1 MKNKVISISLF
12 IIFIIFGIF
21 VINDYTLKLDDIIYN
36 FIISFENK
44 YLTYFF
50 KSVSFIF
57 STPMI
62 IFYCVLILIL
72 SKNRNKVLFI
82 SLMMIIQAIITNLIK
97 IIYQRNRPNIYPMVV
112 EKTYSFPSGHT
123 MAAIVLI
130 TVIGYFYK
138 EKYNK
143 NKLFITFFQ
152 LIIIMLVGISRI
164 YLGVHFF
171 SDIVGS
177 VLLSSSILFFIKD
190 YVKIKSWLEMSR
202 NK

>member
-21 VINDYTLKLDDIIYN
+21 VINDYMLKLDDIIYN